1 MKLYE
6 EIKEV
11 LFTKEQIAAKVKE
24 LGAQI
29 TADYQGKELVLVCV
43 LRGASVFFSDLIREI
58 DVDFTIDF
66 IATSSYGASTKTS
79 GEVKLTK
86 DLTSPIA
93 GKHVIIVEDIVDSG
107 LTLKYV
113 KRLLEARNPESVK
126 ICSILDKPEGRKTD
140 LVPDYYGFTVP
151 DVFIIG
157 YGLDYAER
165 FRQIPE
171 VCILDPKVYTK

>member
-1 MKLYE
+1 MNLYND
-6 EIKEV
+6 IKEV
-11 LFTKEQIAAKVKE
+11 LFSREQIAQKVKE
-24 LGAQI
+24 LGQQI
-29 TADYQGKELVLVCV
+29 SADYKGQDLVLVCV

-58 DVDFTIDF
+58 DADLTIDF

-79 GEVKLTK
+79 GEVKMTK

-113 KRLLEARNPESVK
+113 KRLFEARNPASVK
-126 ICSILDKPEGRKTD
+126 ICAILDKPEGRKTE
-140 LVPDYYGFTVP
+140 LVPDYFGFTVP
-151 DVFIIG
+151 NVFIVG

-165 FRQIPE
+165 YRQLPE

>member
-11 LFTKEQIAAKVKE
+11 LFTKEQIAEKVKE
-24 LGAQI
+24 LGKQI
-29 TADYQGKELVLVCV
+29 TKDYEGKELILVCV

-58 DVDFTIDF
+58 DTDFVIDF
-66 IATSSYGASTKTS
+66 LATSSYGASTKTS

-86 DLTSPIA
+86 DLATPVA

-113 KRLLEARNPESVK
+113 KRMLEARNAESVK
-126 ICSILDKPEGRKTD
+126 ICSILDKPEGRRTE
-140 LVPDYYGFTVP
+140 LVPDYFGFTVP
-151 DVFIIG
+151 NVFIVG

-165 FRQIPE
+165 FRQLPE

>member
-6 EIKEV
+6 EIKEI
-11 LFTKEQIAAKVKE
+11 LFTKEQIAEKVKE
-24 LGAQI
+24 LGKQI
-29 TADYQGKELVLVCV
+29 SADYAGKDLVLVCV

-58 DVDFTIDF
+58 DADFTIDF
-66 IATSSYGASTKTS
+66 IATSSYGSSTKTS

-86 DLTSPIA
+86 DLATPIA
-93 GKHVIIVEDIVDSG
+93 DKHVIIVEDIVDSG

-113 KRLLEARNPESVK
+113 KRLLEARNPKSVK
-126 ICSILDKPEGRKTD
+126 ICSILDKPEGRRTE
-140 LVPDYYGFTVP
+140 LIPDYTGFTVP
-151 DVFIIG
+151 DVFIVG